1 MAFKRINRMY
11 LSNCSGGVR
20 NNMNSRE
27 KLKELLKELFRIESS
42 DLDFGIYRI
51 MNQKR
56 KEINDFIE
64 NDLDKHIDK
73 VFINIE
79 DSNKKEL
86 EEKIEKKLKKV

>member
-1 MAFKRINRMY
+1 
-11 LSNCSGGVR
+11 
-20 NNMNSRE
+20 MNSRE